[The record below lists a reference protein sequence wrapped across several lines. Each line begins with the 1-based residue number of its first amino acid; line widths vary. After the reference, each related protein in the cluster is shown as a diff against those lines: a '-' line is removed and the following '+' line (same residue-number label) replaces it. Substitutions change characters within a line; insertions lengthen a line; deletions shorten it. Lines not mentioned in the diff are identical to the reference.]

1 MNHPTRE
8 NVFLLRDD
16 DGVPTGIIM
25 DKTLYSLRALGDEQI
40 AEMFNGGLMP
50 LVPAA
55 LSSKNSVE
63 T

>member
-1 MNHPTRE
+1 MNHPSRE

-16 DGVPTGIIM
+16 DGAPSGIVM
-25 DKTLYSLRALGDEQI
+25 DKTVYSLKALNDEQI

-55 LSSKNSVE
+55 LSRKE